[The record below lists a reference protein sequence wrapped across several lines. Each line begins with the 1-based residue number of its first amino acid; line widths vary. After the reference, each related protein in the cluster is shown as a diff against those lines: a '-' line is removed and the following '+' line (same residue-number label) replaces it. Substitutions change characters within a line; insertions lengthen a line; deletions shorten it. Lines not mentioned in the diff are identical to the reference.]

1 MRTILFTGG
10 GTLGPVT
17 PLLAVA
23 ARIHEMR
30 PELKLVWV
38 GTDNG
43 PEQEL
48 VHAAG
53 IPFATLP
60 VAKLPRY
67 LSRQLF
73 TFPFDYLRAR
83 RQASKLLDEARPS
96 LIISAGGHTAVPII
110 AEASQ
115 RRIPCIA
122 HQLDYTPGMSNRV
135 VAKQCRYV
143 TTSFDYS
150 RYPFGTQVVT
160 YRIPTP
166 TRFSVSDLPTREFA
180 CKYFGFDPEKPV
192 LLVTGGGTGAK
203 SLNEAFY
210 AFRNRLPPD
219 TQILHL
225 TGKGKSEGIISEMP
239 TYIVNEFLKSDMLT
253 AFAAA
258 DLVVSRAG
266 VGAISELAALS
277 KPTIL
282 VPLPDSPQIA
292 NAREL
297 RRVTRV
303 IDTSRVTW
311 PIELESRVR
320 VLLADRA
327 GRSRLG
333 QALHA
338 TFSTDKGEAL
348 AGLALSVLT

>member
-1 MRTILFTGG
+1 MRSILFTGG

-30 PELKLVWV
+30 PELKLAWV
-38 GTDNG
+38 GTDDG
-43 PEQEL
+43 PEREL

-53 IPFATLP
+53 ISFATLP

-67 LSRQLF
+67 LSKQLV
-73 TFPFDYLRAR
+73 TFPFDYVRAR
-83 RQASKLLDEARPS
+83 RQAARLLDEARPS
-96 LIISAGGHTAVPII
+96 LVISAGGHTAVPMIR
-110 AEASQ
+110 EASL

-122 HQLDYTPGMSNRV
+122 HQLDYTPGLSNHV

-143 TTSFDYS
+143 TTSFDYPS
-150 RYPFGTQVVT
+150 YPFGKGVVT

-166 TRFSVSDLPTREFA
+166 TRFSASDLSTRDFA
-180 CKYFGFDPEKPV
+180 CRYFGFDSAKPV

-203 SLNEAFY
+203 SLNDAFY

-225 TGKGKSEGIISEMP
+225 TGKGKSEGIISETP
-239 TYIVNEFLKSDMLT
+239 TYVVNEFLADDMLT

-266 VGAISELAALS
+266 VGAISELAALFRPS
-277 KPTIL
+277 IL
-282 VPLPDSPQIA
+282 VPLSDSPQIA
-292 NAREL
+292 NARQL

-303 IDTSRVTW
+303 IDTSRPTW
-311 PIELESRVR
+311 PLELESRIR
-320 VLLADRA
+320 VLLADPL
-327 GRSRLG
+327 GRSRLS

-338 TFSTDKGEAL
+338 SFPTDKGEAL
-348 AGLALSVLT
+348 AGLALSVLV